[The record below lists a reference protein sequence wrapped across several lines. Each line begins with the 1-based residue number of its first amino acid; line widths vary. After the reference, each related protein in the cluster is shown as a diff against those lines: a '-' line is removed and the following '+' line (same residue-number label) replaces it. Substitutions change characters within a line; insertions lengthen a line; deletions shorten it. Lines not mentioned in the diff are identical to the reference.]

1 MATSKVIGFLLAFQ
15 AMLEARPGLADVD
28 VFTAHP
34 GDDLPPEAIVVDRV
48 TTDQSWAALGRQRR
62 EEGFVVFVVL
72 HIERPG
78 AGEAV
83 AIEVRDRVYTLK
95 AEVEEALRADPS
107 VSGSVRV
114 ADYAR
119 DELRQGTGD
128 HVRWAQLEAQ
138 IDAKV
143 RI

>member
-1 MATSKVIGFLLAFQ
+1 MTSQVNAFLIAFR
-15 AMLEARPGLADVD
+15 ALLEARPGLSGVG

-62 EEGFVVFVVL
+62 EEGFTVFVVL
-72 HIERPG
+72 HIEKAG

-83 AIEVRDRVYTLK
+83 ATDARERVYAIK
-95 AEVEEALRADPS
+95 AEVEDALRADPS
-107 VSGSVRV
+107 VGGTVRV

-128 HVRWAQLEAQ
+128 SVRWAQLEAQ
-138 IDAKV
+138 IGAAV

>member
-1 MATSKVIGFLLAFQ
+1 MTTSKVNTFLVALK
-15 AMLEARPGLADVD
+15 AMLEAREGLSGVG

-34 GDDLPPEAIVVDRV
+34 GDELPREAIVVDRV

-62 EEGFVVFVVL
+62 EEGFTTYLIL
-72 HIERPG
+72 HIEKAG
-78 AGEAV
+78 AGEGV
-83 AIEVRDRVYTLK
+83 ATDVRERVYAIK
-95 AEVEEALRADPS
+95 AEVEDALRADPT
-107 VSGSVRV
+107 VSETVRV

-128 HVRWAQLEAQ
+128 RARWAQLEAQ

>member
-1 MATSKVIGFLLAFQ
+1 MATSKVNAFLLALK
-15 AMLEARPGLADVD
+15 ALLEARAGLSGVG

-34 GDDLPPEAIVVDRV
+34 GDELPPEAIVVDRV

-62 EEGFVVFVVL
+62 EEGFTTYLVL
-72 HIERPG
+72 HIEKAG
-78 AGEAV
+78 AGEAI
-83 AIEVRDRVYTLK
+83 ATDARERVYSIK
-95 AEVEEALRADPS
+95 AEVEDALRADPS
-107 VSGSVRV
+107 VSGTVRV

-128 HVRWAQLEAQ
+128 RGRWAQLEAQ